1 MKVTHRENGTIEIDE
16 ANSFL
21 KQQEEDL
28 RVAAGR
34 LKAAKDA
41 FAEAT
46 VALQAAHQQYVE
58 AACAVGV
65 SRKELRGW
73 LNEHFSSEKRYIDAF
88 IDIPRSSSYITLTFE
103 EKDQLEE
110 VFPGL
115 VTEEK
120 CVYPAHPGDEPVWE
134 VTINHEAQ
142 VWREE

>member
-1 MKVTHRENGTIEIDE
+1 MTT
-16 ANSFL
+16 
-21 KQQEEDL
+21 EEKIL
-28 RVAAGR
+28 QLAAQH
-34 LKAAKDA
+34 LVYVKKA

-46 VALQAAHQQYVE
+46 VALQSAHQKYIE

-65 SRKELRGW
+65 SRKELREW
-73 LNEHFSSEKRYIDAF
+73 LNENFSSEKRYIDAF

-120 CVYPAHPGDEPVWE
+120 YVHPAHPGDEPVWE

-142 VWREE
+142 VWRED